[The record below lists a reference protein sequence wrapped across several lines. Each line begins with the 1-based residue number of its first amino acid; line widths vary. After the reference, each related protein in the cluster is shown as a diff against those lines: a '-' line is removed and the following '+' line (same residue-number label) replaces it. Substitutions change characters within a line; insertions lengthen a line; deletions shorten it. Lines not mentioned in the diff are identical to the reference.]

1 MVNGGRKNFLNYILL
16 AIIII
21 LTCRAL
27 FKRITIGSALQLLK
41 QSNKV
46 FICCGVLAQ
55 ICFWLVDSV
64 IIFILTRN
72 IIRNGNGKKADNSIR
87 NEAAMM
93 SDGVEKPPDLKNA
106 FRITMIG
113 LYYSSI
119 TPFSCGAQP
128 AQVYYMGNKNNVPY
142 GKATAVIVNKFVA
155 YQVVITVMALMI
167 YIIRYQYLA
176 KHVSFA
182 GPFILAGILIHGL
195 GSLFVFFIIFSPKLI
210 RGFLILVLKILSKIK
225 LLRNS
230 EKKQESLEKHLED
243 YKDNLLLVAKSKKLL
258 FQVIFLTF
266 IQLTLY
272 FSITYFVYRAWNLK
286 KYNFFQ
292 TATLQIM
299 VYMAVSFVP
308 LPGAAGASEI
318 GFHALMKP
326 VFGHHLVNYGLILWR
341 LITYYFGLIL
351 SVILLLFFY
360 IRDKKTS
367 LLSHN
372 QRL

>member
-1 MVNGGRKNFLNYILL
+1 MVKGRRKNFLNYIVL
-16 AIIII
+16 AIIVVLTYRAI
-21 LTCRAL
+21 L
-27 FKRITIGSALQLLK
+27 KRISIGTALQLLK

-55 ICFWLVDSV
+55 ICFWLVDSA
-64 IIFILTRN
+64 IIYILTRN
-72 IIRNGNGKKADNSIR
+72 IIRTGNGKKTDDTIR
-87 NEAAMM
+87 NESAIKINDAK
-93 SDGVEKPPDLKNA
+93 EAPDLKKA

-113 LYYSSI
+113 QYYSSI

-142 GKATAVIVNKFVA
+142 GKGTAVIVNKFVA
-155 YQVVITVMALMI
+155 YQVVITVTALII
-167 YIIRYQYLA
+167 YIGRNQYLA

-195 GSLFVFFIIFSPKLI
+195 GSLFIFFIIFSPKLI
-210 RGFLILVLKILSKIK
+210 RGFLIFILKILSKIK
-225 LLRNS
+225 LLRNF
-230 EKKQESLEKHLED
+230 EKKQERLEKHLED
-243 YKDNLLLVAKSKKLL
+243 YKNNLLLVLKSKKLL

-266 IQLTLY
+266 LQLTLY
-272 FSITYFVYRAWNLK
+272 FSITYFVYRALNLNN
-286 KYNFFQ
+286 YNFFQ
-292 TATLQIM
+292 TASLQVM

-318 GFHALMKP
+318 GFHTLMRP

-351 SVILLLFFY
+351 SGILLMVFY